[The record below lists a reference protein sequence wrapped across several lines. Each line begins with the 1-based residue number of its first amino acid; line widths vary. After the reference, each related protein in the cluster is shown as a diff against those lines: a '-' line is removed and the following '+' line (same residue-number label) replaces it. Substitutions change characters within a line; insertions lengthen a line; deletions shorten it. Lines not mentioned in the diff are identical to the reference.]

1 MKLNRLKKWFGSGYS
16 PFSPFWRRII
26 QTRFFLCIVIVLF
39 SVFDPKITQQT
50 YILNFIF
57 IYIAFNILLG
67 LLSADTLQ
75 VNAIR
80 VIPSILDIFFI
91 SLIIYFTGGPD
102 NSWFLIYLFP
112 IISISKYLG
121 YRGGMV
127 LAVMAT
133 IAYLFVYIY
142 TTSSQN
148 LDAYSFALRCLIF
161 FGIAAVA
168 GNLARISQVEEVTL
182 ISAFEEINNA
192 MLFGM
197 SKDKVFDLIL
207 KKGLEI
213 SGSETGHIKLLNRK
227 TGASETVAAIGQIRK
242 EGWGMKSIAESYSD
256 QVIQSQEPLIISDIN
271 RIFLSERAG
280 MYLRLY
286 IPRPRSALFLPLVY
300 KDTVLGAI
308 AVFSRSRFHYRKKD
322 LRRLRG
328 FASLIAMAQKHA
340 DLYKELQDRLKLLH
354 YIGEQLK
361 AGQNVNDLF
370 DDVVE
375 LTINQLG
382 SEEASL
388 FVPDPQN
395 ANKIMK
401 AAVCGPNKEA
411 TKALGAV
418 ERERFYLRG
427 ESFVGRIYKNKEVIF
442 NNQIPQDVEYV
453 EDYEN
458 AIPSKQICHYIG
470 VPLFIGDEILGVIRV
485 INKRASNYS
494 SEHKIFAL
502 SDTGFEQADV
512 ELMQTIASQ
521 VSVAIKNASLLET
534 EKLAA
539 LGKLAHTVGHDIKT
553 EIATALNYL
562 EVLSF
567 ESEGDGED
575 DRLKTY
581 TYIKDALHNSV
592 DKLQNLLLAAKP
604 KSPKM
609 SELRM
614 EDIFLGLEEHMERQA
629 VSKHIKFSIQYP
641 SDEYEL
647 LADIDQMQQVMSNL
661 FDNSLYAIN
670 KVGNSAS
677 GRGGRISVKGEV
689 NASHLN
695 IHWEDDGCGIPEQ
708 NVPKIFFPFYTN
720 KKTGNGLGLF
730 IVKTIIENHGG
741 SLSVSSQEGKGTKFE
756 IKLPLL
762 AGTAGQNEG
771 YRRRSI
777 NE

>member
-16 PFSPFWRRII
+16 PFSPFWLKIV
-26 QTRFFLCIVIVLF
+26 QTRFFLCFVIGLF

-50 YILNFIF
+50 YILSFISV
-57 IYIAFNILLG
+57 YIAFNILLG

-75 VNAIR
+75 VTAIR
-80 VIPSILDIFFI
+80 VIPSILDVFFI

-112 IISISKYLG
+112 IISVSRYLG
-121 YRGGMV
+121 YRGGLM
-127 LAVMAT
+127 LAAIAT
-133 IAYLFVYIY
+133 VAYLFVYMY
-142 TTSSQN
+142 AASGLN
-148 LDAYSFALRCLIF
+148 LDAYSFALRCSIF
-161 FGIAAVA
+161 FGIAAVV
-168 GNLARISQVEEVTL
+168 GNLARTNQVEEGAL
-182 ISAFEEINNA
+182 LSAFEEINNA
-192 MLFGM
+192 MLSGM
-197 SKDKVFDLIL
+197 SQDKVFDLIL
-207 KKGLEI
+207 KKGLQVT
-213 SGSETGHIKLLNRK
+213 GSETGHIKLLNRK
-227 TGASETVAAIGQIRK
+227 TGVSETVAAVGQIRK
-242 EGWGMKSIAESYSD
+242 KGGGMKSIAESYSD
-256 QVIQSQEPLIISDIN
+256 KVMQSKEPLIISDIN
-271 RIFLSERAG
+271 RIFLNERAG
-280 MYLRLY
+280 LYLKLY
-286 IPRPRSALFLPLVY
+286 VPRPRSALFLPLVY
-300 KDTVLGAI
+300 EDTALGAI
-308 AVFSRSRFHYRKKD
+308 AVFSRSRFYYRKKD
-322 LRRLRG
+322 LRRLRA

-340 DLYKELQDRLKLLH
+340 GLYKELQDRLKLLH

-361 AGQNVNDLF
+361 AGQNLNDLF
-370 DDVVE
+370 DEVVK
-375 LTINQLG
+375 LTINQLD

-395 ANKIMK
+395 PQKIVK

-418 ERERFYLRG
+418 ELSYLRG
-427 ESFVGRIYKNKEVIF
+427 ESFVGHIYQNKEVIF
-442 NNQIPQDVEYV
+442 ENQISQDVDYV
-453 EDYEN
+453 KDYEN
-458 AIPSKQICHYIG
+458 AIPSKRISHYIG
-470 VPLFIGDEILGVIRV
+470 VPLFIGHEILGVIRV

-494 SEHKIFAL
+494 SEHKIFTL
-502 SDTGFEQADV
+502 SGAGFEQADV

-567 ESEGDGED
+567 ESEDDEEN

-581 TYIKDALHNSV
+581 TYIEDALHNSV

-604 KSPKM
+604 KPPQM
-609 SELRM
+609 SESRM

-629 VSKHIKFSIQYP
+629 VSKHIEFSIQYP
-641 SDEYEL
+641 GGEYEF
-647 LADIDQMQQVMSNL
+647 LADIGQMQQVMSNL

-670 KVGNSAS
+670 KLGNGALGRS
-677 GRGGRISVKGEV
+677 GRITVKGEV
-689 NASHLN
+689 NESYLKLY
-695 IHWEDDGCGIPEQ
+695 WEDNGCGIPEQ
-708 NVPKIFFPFYTN
+708 NVPKIFVPFYTN

-741 SLSVSSQEGKGTKFE
+741 SLSVNSQEGQGTQFE

-762 AGTAGQNEG
+762 AGAAGQSEG
-771 YRRRSI
+771 SRRRTI